1 MGKSSVRF
9 SPELLKVKSISKPLK
24 KPDFT
29 KPILF
34 IFGPTGVGK
43 TELLLDLDP
52 QRFSVINADS
62 IQVYRYLD
70 IGSAK
75 ADASVQAAIKHYL
88 IDIQDPWQQFS
99 VGDFIEQA
107 DQACQEI
114 WGEDKVPVVC
124 GGTAYYFKHFLFGLS
139 EAPPSDELIRNHIA
153 SQIEQQ
159 GRSWAYEY
167 LKRVDPVSFERIHS
181 SDIYRIS
188 RALEVWETCGRPLSS
203 FSIPSEK
210 RNGMQP
216 LIIGLQREAEVL
228 RSRLGLRIKA
238 MFDEGL
244 EEEIR
249 SLIRMGAQAS
259 WPGLQGIGYRE
270 FFQAREHGEWSRSL
284 IADQIER
291 NSRFYAKR
299 QLTFFR
305 SFAEAVWKDPS
316 DKKDIHTLIE
326 AYLKTFSG

>member
-9 SPELLKVKSISKPLK
+9 SPELSKVKSISKPLK